1 MADTSI
7 SNLTLTTPATAAHRI
22 PIAITPFGSGNNGY
36 ITPALIL
43 SYGTSPVAGTT
54 GTFTGNIAAGATGG
68 FALFSNTA
76 GAGPSITA
84 GTAASAVSALS
95 LTQTWNYATA
105 AIDGVL
111 WTFTD
116 TSSHANTNAFRI
128 VGGSAGNVDALKL
141 STKGGPSASSFLTVG
156 SGSSTN
162 VGVAMGTW
170 GSGYSGLWGT
180 HTTPTAGNQR
190 ILFETSNTYVSASTA
205 VHLQPNFGNI
215 LSATTTTVGVGS
227 GVVLGFTTA
236 AASGGALD
244 TGFSRISAGVVG
256 VGTGAAGSF
265 AGRLKLTSTIVAA
278 TTVAALNA
286 SPTVGEISVV
296 NDAIAVTVKGATLA
310 AGGSAVSVVVWN
322 GANWVGI

>member
-1 MADTSI
+1 M
-7 SNLTLTTPATAAHRI
+7 
-22 PIAITPFGSGNNGY
+22 
-36 ITPALIL
+36 
-43 SYGTSPVAGTT
+43 
-54 GTFTGNIAAGATGG
+54 
-68 FALFSNTA
+68 
-76 GAGPSITA
+76 
-84 GTAASAVSALS
+84 SALS

-244 TGFSRISAGVVG
+244 TGFSRITAGVVG

>member
-7 SNLTLTTPATAAHRI
+7 SNLTATSPATAAHRI

-54 GTFTGNIAAGATGG
+54 GTFTGKIAAGATGG

-76 GAGPSITA
+76 GAGPAITA
-84 GTAASAVSALS
+84 GTATTNVNALSVTQEWSQVATTFTGIFANFTNTASAGTTKPLDI
-95 LTQTWNYATA
+95 Q
-105 AIDGVL
+105 
-111 WTFTD
+111 
-116 TSSHANTNAFRI
+116 
-128 VGGSAGNVDALKL
+128 VGGISYLNMGVDGNLVINQQTGAVSGYPLSVKYAGTEVFNIGYNGIV
-141 STKGGPSASSFLTVG
+141 TLTG
-156 SGSSTN
+156 GSSGINLPNNTTSFF
-162 VGVAMGTW
+162 GWSGT
-170 GSGYSGLWGT
+170 L
-180 HTTPTAGNQR
+180 A
-190 ILFETSNTYVSASTA
+190 I
-205 VHLQPNFGNI
+205 
-215 LSATTTTVGVGS
+215 
-227 GVVLGFTTA
+227 
-236 AASGGALD
+236 
-244 TGFSRISAGVVG
+244 SRISNGVMAL
-256 VGTGAAGSF
+256 GTGLAGSF

-296 NDAIAVTVKGATLA
+296 NDALAVTVKGATLA